1 MNPELKQLLRQV
13 QRERLNK
20 GKNGKFKQLWAK
32 FRRLKRAQIK
42 KFHKNFVEE
51 LKTTSPGKW
60 YSMIKKLGGIDQ
72 MNHNRLEVNSLKG
85 LSDKECAAIVGQ
97 SFASVSQEYTQI
109 DRMQLPAFL
118 PAGRPE
124 QVNVMQVFRRIKMLG
139 KTKSTLPIDI
149 PDKLRIECALDL
161 AEPLTD
167 IINTCLK
174 DGRFP
179 IAWRREWVTPV
190 PKKKE
195 VETCKDL
202 RKVASTSD
210 SSKIFETFLR
220 DWITEDIGDK
230 IDINQFAGKKGTG
243 TEHMIVL
250 MVDRILWLLDQPGKS
265 AVFSAAVD
273 WADAFSRTDPTIT
286 VQKMIRIGIRP
297 SLVLVLIEFLQDRI
311 MSLNFNQEESPL
323 FDLIGGGP
331 QGSWAGQNSYI
342 ISSDDNADFVA
353 EILPQT
359 SLPKGTF

>member
-1 MNPELKQLLRQV
+1 
-13 QRERLNK
+13 
-20 GKNGKFKQLWAK
+20 
-32 FRRLKRAQIK
+32 
-42 KFHKNFVEE
+42 
-51 LKTTSPGKW
+51 
-60 YSMIKKLGGIDQ
+60 
-72 MNHNRLEVNSLKG
+72 
-85 LSDKECAAIVGQ
+85 
-97 SFASVSQEYTQI
+97 
-109 DRMQLPAFL
+109 
-118 PAGRPE
+118 
-124 QVNVMQVFRRIKMLG
+124 MQVFRRIKMLG

-190 PKKKE
+190 PKKQD

-250 MVDRILWLLDQPGKS
+250 MVDRILWLLD
-265 AVFSAAVD
+265 
-273 WADAFSRTDPTIT
+273 
-286 VQKMIRIGIRP
+286 
-297 SLVLVLIEFLQDRI
+297 
-311 MSLNFNQEESPL
+311 
-323 FDLIGGGP
+323 
-331 QGSWAGQNSYI
+331 
-342 ISSDDNADFVA
+342 
-353 EILPQT
+353 
-359 SLPKGTF
+359 

>member
-1 MNPELKQLLRQV
+1 MNPKLKQLLRQV
-13 QRERLNK
+13 QKERLNK
-20 GKNGKFKQLWAK
+20 GKNGKFKRLWAK

-72 MNHNRLEVNSLKG
+72 MNHNRLEVNNLKG

-97 SFASVSQEYTQI
+97 SFAAVSQEYTHI
-109 DRMQLPAFL
+109 DRIQLPAFL

-124 QVNVMQVFRRIKMLG
+124 QVNVMQVFKRIKMLG
-139 KTKSTLPIDI
+139 KTKSTLPIDM

-174 DGRFP
+174 DGKFP

-190 PKKKE
+190 PKKQE

-230 IDINQFAGKKGTG
+230 IDINQFAG
-243 TEHMIVL
+243 
-250 MVDRILWLLDQPGKS
+250 
-265 AVFSAAVD
+265 
-273 WADAFSRTDPTIT
+273 
-286 VQKMIRIGIRP
+286 
-297 SLVLVLIEFLQDRI
+297 
-311 MSLNFNQEESPL
+311 
-323 FDLIGGGP
+323 
-331 QGSWAGQNSYI
+331 
-342 ISSDDNADFVA
+342 
-353 EILPQT
+353 
-359 SLPKGTF
+359 